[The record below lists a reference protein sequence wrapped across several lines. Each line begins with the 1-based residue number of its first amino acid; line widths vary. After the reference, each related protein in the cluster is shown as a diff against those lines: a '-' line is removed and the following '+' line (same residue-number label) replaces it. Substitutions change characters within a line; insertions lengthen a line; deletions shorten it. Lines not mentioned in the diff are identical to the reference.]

1 MSGVAF
7 LYTGGLWF
15 LFYCGRG
22 WMSDLSRFPG
32 YGSLS
37 QCSGVWNWISSLW
50 SAMECPVMS
59 FEMSLCVRCDCG
71 KPVC

>member
-1 MSGVAF
+1 MFLYLLGISLPFNLIYIAVSGVAF

-37 QCSGVWNWISSLW
+37 QCSGVWNWISSL
-50 SAMECPVMS
+50 
-59 FEMSLCVRCDCG
+59 
-71 KPVC
+71 